1 MNRKKRALAL
11 FSGGLDSVLAIKVMQ
26 EQGIEVIALNFMSYF
41 FGGKNM
47 RADKMAK
54 QLGIELKYIDFQE
67 RHLNMMKNPIY
78 GMGKNM
84 NPCIDC
90 HSLMFKIAGELLDQY
105 DAYFIISGEVLGQR
119 PMSQNAQALE
129 KVKKLSGVGDLIVRP
144 LSGKLLPPTLP
155 MEQGIVDRERLLDIQ
170 GRSRQRQL
178 QLVADYKIVEYE
190 TPGGGCL
197 LTDPAYSV
205 RLRILKNDGF
215 FDNEHSYL
223 FKLIKKTRFFRFD
236 NGKYLFVGR
245 DDESNKIISYYE
257 NKGFVQLKTSKVP
270 GPRIMLFG
278 IFSKSEE
285 KLIGEI
291 FSKYSKSKGKETIE
305 ANIIQFSKEENK
317 IIRNEKMIIDSVNM
331 EYIEEQIKKYQII

>member
-1 MNRKKRALAL
+1 MNRKTKALAL

-26 EQGIEVIALNFMSYF
+26 EQGVEVIALNFTSYF
-41 FGGKNM
+41 FGGKNI
-47 RADKMAK
+47 RADKMAE
-54 QLGIELKYIDFQE
+54 QLGVKLEYIDFQE
-67 RHLNMMKNPIY
+67 RHLAMMKNPIY

-90 HSLMFKIAGELLDQY
+90 HSLMFKIAGELLKDY
-105 DAYFIISGEVLGQR
+105 NADFIISGEVLGQR

-155 MEQGIVDRERLLDIQ
+155 MEKGLVDREKLLDIQ

-178 QLVADYKIVEYE
+178 QLVTDYQIIEYE

-197 LTDPAYSV
+197 LTDPAYSL
-205 RLRILKNDGF
+205 RLRILKDDNF
-215 FDNEHSYL
+215 FQDEYSYL
-223 FKLIKKTRFFRFD
+223 FKLIKKARFFRFEC
-236 NGKYLFVGR
+236 GKYLFVGR
-245 DDESNKIISYYE
+245 DDESNKIISSHE
-257 NKGFVQLKTSKVP
+257 NKGFVHLKTSKVP

-278 IFSKSEE
+278 NFSKSEE

-291 FSKYSKSKGKETIE
+291 FSRYSKVKGKEAIE
-305 ANIIQFSKEENK
+305 VNIVQFSNKENNLIRDEK
-317 IIRNEKMIIDSVNM
+317 IIVEPIDLN
-331 EYIEEQIKKYQII
+331 YIEEQIKKYQIT